1 MQWMPGQIEARA
13 RPPRPPDAGARMPI
27 RHRRSGPLAASF
39 TPKEPMPRGVALGL
53 IAVGFA
59 VPVAL
64 WSVLTYGNLVSAFFL
79 PSPTTV
85 LGTLWTMLAQNDF
98 LVDIWAST
106 YRIFL
111 GFALSA
117 VVGVTLGILI
127 GSFRFFQALFE
138 SPIAFSRY
146 LPASA

>member
-1 MQWMPGQIEARA
+1 MERGLTTEQVEAQA
-13 RPPRPPDAGARMPI
+13 RPPRRPDAGAQARA
-27 RHRRSGPLAASF
+27 RRRRGGPLAAYF
-39 TPKEPMPRGVALGL
+39 TPKEPIPRGVALGL

-64 WSVLTYGNLVSAFFL
+64 WSILSYGNFISAFFL

-85 LGTLWTMLAQNDF
+85 LGTLWTMRTQNDF

-106 YRIFL
+106 YRILL

-117 VVGVTLGILI
+117 VVGMPLG
-127 GSFRFFQALFE
+127 
-138 SPIAFSRY
+138 
-146 LPASA
+146 